1 MIEYRQAPRN
11 RLRNAMNVLY
21 VTSDRPGAGKTVT
34 AMALALALR
43 RRGLTTA
50 YFKPFCAD
58 PHDDA
63 DVAFAKEMSAG
74 SDGGRVLEPVPLR
87 VSAIGNATPAA
98 VVERAQAALDPAK
111 DCDVLVVE
119 GASLTVG
126 EHDLS
131 DISHHLTRGLN
142 AKVVV
147 ALGYQAGPSADGL
160 RRISKTFG
168 EDLLGVFV
176 NRAIRHRLHEAR
188 QILTTPE
195 AVEAKI
201 LGVVPEDRLMLSV
214 SLNEVAKALE
224 GRWVWG
230 EEQGDNLVERYLIGA
245 NLMDSGDTYFN
256 RVDNKA
262 VIVRGDRPDLQLSA
276 LTGPVVGLINTG
288 GHQPVEYL
296 LHEVEQLD
304 VPLMVTPHRTAAAV
318 KALSDVLEEAHP
330 YHPQKVSRFLDL
342 LVQHCNVDAVL
353 EKAL

>member
-21 VTSDRPGAGKTVT
+21 VTSNRPGAGKTVT

-50 YFKPFCAD
+50 YFKPFCTD

-74 SDGGRVLEPVPLR
+74 SDGGMALEPVPLR

-126 EHDLS
+126 EHDLA

-147 ALGYQAGPSADGL
+147 ALGYQAGPLADGL
-160 RRISKTFG
+160 RRITETFG

-224 GRWVWG
+224 GTWVWG
-230 EEQGDNLVERYLIGA
+230 EEQGDSLVERYLIGA

-262 VIVRGDRPDLQLSA
+262 VIVRGDRPDIQLSA

-288 GHQPVEYL
+288 GHPPIEYL
-296 LHEVEQLD
+296 IHEVEQLD

-318 KALSDVLEEAHP
+318 KALSGVLEEAHP

-342 LVQHCNVDAVL
+342 LAQHCNIDAVL